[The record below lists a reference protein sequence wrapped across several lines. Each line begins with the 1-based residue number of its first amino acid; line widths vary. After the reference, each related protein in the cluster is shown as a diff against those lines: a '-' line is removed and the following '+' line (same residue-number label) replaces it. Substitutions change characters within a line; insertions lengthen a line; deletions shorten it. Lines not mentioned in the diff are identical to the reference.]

1 MLTISSQRKA
11 APARSSLPHLPKRS
25 RLRHFFEPAWRPFVP
40 STLGSPDK
48 LHLLTRS
55 QPWHLCQ
62 LHSVREARS
71 RLPDR
76 QQDACT
82 TPSATDDSCVAG
94 STSDLLF
101 LDGSQVFARCPLAGW
116 RGMKRL
122 RCSPASGSRRR
133 SRGNCM
139 RSSGAHVCESC
150 PFFSISVEE
159 GLTPIFTC
167 SVIIREYDIL
177 GERRK
182 PD

>member
-48 LHLLTRS
+48 LHLLTSCHSRGIS
-55 QPWHLCQ
+55 VSYILCAK
-62 LHSVREARS
+62 HGRASPIASKTPARLL
-71 RLPDR
+71 R
-76 QQDACT
+76 
-82 TPSATDDSCVAG
+82 TDDSCVAR
-94 STSDLLF
+94 STSDLLL

-116 RGMKRL
+116 RGMKRR

-133 SRGNCM
+133 SRGKCM
-139 RSSGAHVCESC
+139 RSSGAHLCESC